1 MVAPLAQPRSIK
13 RRVGTMYNHV
23 RVFPGS
29 MIRGT
34 VLEAFEEMWNLIEPV
49 SRFPEGL
56 VCGDF
61 PPMNIMAD
69 KDDNLVIQ
77 MAIAGYP
84 NDGVDLSY
92 KDDYLTV
99 KLTPEEKSLD
109 EYKVKMKGIRS
120 SKAERKIAVPSKD
133 FNVAKAEA
141 TQKNGVLT
149 IKIPRKE
156 EAKPLAITIKQT

>member
-1 MVAPLAQPRSIK
+1 
-13 RRVGTMYNHV
+13 MYSQRI

-29 MIRGT
+29 MIGES
-34 VLEAFEEMWNLIEPV
+34 LLDAFEEMWNLSDAV

-69 KDDNLVIQ
+69 EDENLVIQ

-84 NDGVDLSY
+84 QDGVDLSY

-99 KLTPEEKSLD
+99 KLTPEESPLKGF
-109 EYKVKMKGIRS
+109 KVKMKGIRS
-120 SKAERKIAVPSKD
+120 SKAERRIAVPSKEFD
-133 FNVAKAEA
+133 ANKAEA
-141 TQKNGVLT
+141 SNKDGILT

-156 EAKPLAITIKQT
+156 EAKPFSIKVKNQ